1 MTPLSCFPLNYS
13 CSRLYRLPL
22 ASVCGYLSFVLV
34 SRAGGHKRFIFR
46 HFIQL
51 QKNAF
56 IVENWTG
63 PLYFCKLSVSKFC
76 DTAPAT
82 PAPLTSPHQF
92 HLGRPEGI
100 IFPPCVSNSRDL
112 WRRLKLSVGSEDEL
126 VHLQQQLLRQSAAW
140 QKHNTVLLCTSGRV
154 RVCSDV
160 ICWLSTSWLF
170 GFLVKKAAKPEWRCI
185 KTGRWRHLQH
195 SLPGKKNKN

>member
-1 MTPLSCFPLNYS
+1 MQQLAPFANWQYNSVQYS
-13 CSRLYRLPL
+13 TTRCQRISLYVPTKRNRLPAGPQKL
-22 ASVCGYLSFVLV
+22 PVRQLCTSTAPDKTGSSHYWVK
-34 SRAGGHKRFIFR
+34 SRAPSSGVLGHNI
-46 HFIQL
+46 
-51 QKNAF
+51 
-56 IVENWTG
+56 
-63 PLYFCKLSVSKFC
+63 SKF
-76 DTAPAT
+76 D
-82 PAPLTSPHQF
+82 
-92 HLGRPEGI
+92 LGRPEGV

-126 VHLQQQLLRQSAAW
+126 VHLQQQLLRQSAGW

-160 ICWLSTSWLF
+160 ICWLSTSCLF